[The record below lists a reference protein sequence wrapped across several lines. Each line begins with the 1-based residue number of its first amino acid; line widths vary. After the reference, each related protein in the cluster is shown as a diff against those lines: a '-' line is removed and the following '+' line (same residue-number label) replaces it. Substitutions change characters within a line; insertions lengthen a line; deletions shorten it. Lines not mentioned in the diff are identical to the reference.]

1 VTSIE
6 NEAQWKEL
14 VLDSAKPVV
23 VDFSAA
29 WCGPCRMIAPF
40 FEELS
45 LKYENVVFVKIDVDE
60 VEAVVAQLGIEAMP
74 TFHIWKSGIKQE
86 ELVGASKDKLESM
99 IKKYN

>member
-1 VTSIE
+1 
-6 NEAQWKEL
+6 
-14 VLDSAKPVV
+14 
-23 VDFSAA
+23 
-29 WCGPCRMIAPF
+29 MIAPF

-45 LKYENVVFVKIDVDE
+45 MKYENVVFVKIDVDE
-60 VEAVVAQLGIEAMP
+60 VEVWHARPAEARIRRDDTCGGTCADRSSTTRNVQAVVAQLGIEAMP